1 MNYLLAGLEPKERI
15 ELLLKLT
22 KINSEPLQ
30 VAIVDHLAKGLSEK
44 EVVLLNDVTQ
54 SNFNRAMRRINGV
67 VEIVEKIKELD
78 LSKVKSVK

>member
-1 MNYLLAGLEPKERI
+1 MNYLLTGFEPRERV

-67 VEIVEKIKELD
+67 AEIVEKIKELD
-78 LSKVKSVK
+78 YSKGKSVK

>member
-1 MNYLLAGLEPKERI
+1 VNYLLAGLEPKERI